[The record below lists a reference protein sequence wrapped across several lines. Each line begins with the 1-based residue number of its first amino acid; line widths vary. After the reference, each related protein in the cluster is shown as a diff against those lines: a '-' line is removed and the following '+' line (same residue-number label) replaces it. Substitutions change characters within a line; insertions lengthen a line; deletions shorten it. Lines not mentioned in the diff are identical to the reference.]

1 MSQFELENAIREV
14 TRMDSSLNLS
24 KTVGHK
30 PRKVLDNTVT
40 DLNLST
46 TGTWTGLSFTD
57 CPHISIA
64 SGSRQKSPS
73 RLGLVG
79 SNGGLKR
86 LSTSLRKTPSKSARK
101 SPSRL
106 GTPGR
111 EGSAT
116 PGGGDRFI
124 PNRSAIDFDTSHY
137 KLIREVTTLSAHRLE
152 FITKHFRSLP
162 LRPTVLRCCPPPRE
176 STRE

>member
-30 PRKVLDNTVT
+30 PRKVLDNTIT

-46 TGTWTGLSFTD
+46 
-57 CPHISIA
+57 

-79 SNGGLKR
+79 TNGGLKR

-137 KLIREVTTLSAHRLE
+137 KLIREVTTHSAPGLQ

-176 STRE
+176 STRES